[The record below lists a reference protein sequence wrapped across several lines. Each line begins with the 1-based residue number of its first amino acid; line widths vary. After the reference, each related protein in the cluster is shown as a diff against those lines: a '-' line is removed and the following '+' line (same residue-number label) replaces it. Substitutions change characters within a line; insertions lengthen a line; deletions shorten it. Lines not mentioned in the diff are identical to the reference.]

1 MKKYFVLLLTILF
14 TVSVHGQ
21 GIAVAAD
28 KMNELYISID
38 NPITIAAE
46 NISNKSLIVKTTN
59 GKLTGEKGQYIFR
72 SETVGPAEISVYKK
86 LNSKLIK
93 LGSAVFRVK
102 GIPLPTF
109 KIGSGRLS
117 VTKVELISQ
126 QFVRA
131 DIEGFDFEAKF
142 PVDSFTVCIVRAD
155 TCRYAVIK
163 NIGNKINDEIR
174 NEFQQ
179 LKEKDIVIF
188 KKIYAKTPGGIEV
201 ELMPVMINI
210 NNGQ

>member
-1 MKKYFVLLLTILF
+1 MKKYFLLLLTISFVLR
-14 TVSVHGQ
+14 VHGQ

-102 GIPLPTF
+102 ENSASYF
-109 KIGSGRLS
+109 
-117 VTKVELISQ
+117 
-126 QFVRA
+126 
-131 DIEGFDFEAKF
+131 
-142 PVDSFTVCIVRAD
+142 
-155 TCRYAVIK
+155 
-163 NIGNKINDEIR
+163 
-174 NEFQQ
+174 
-179 LKEKDIVIF
+179 
-188 KKIYAKTPGGIEV
+188 
-201 ELMPVMINI
+201 
-210 NNGQ
+210 